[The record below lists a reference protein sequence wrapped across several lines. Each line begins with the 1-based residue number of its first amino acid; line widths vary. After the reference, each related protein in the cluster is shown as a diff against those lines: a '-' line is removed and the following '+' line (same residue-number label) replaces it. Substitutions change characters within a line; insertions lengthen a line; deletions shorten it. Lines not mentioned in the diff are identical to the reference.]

1 MLVETACS
9 VPIDTLRQAPF
20 SLEWGDSVFAKV
32 FAFNLYG
39 DSPVSETANG
49 AVILTIPDAPVA
61 LDEDYSLRTKSE
73 LGLVWT
79 LGPHDGGASVQD
91 FQLSYDQG
99 IDDYV
104 ILE

>member
-1 MLVETACS
+1 